1 MVLQSKDE
9 MNLPP
14 QRNQGPPKPSPI
26 GLAIMASGLFVIG
39 IGLVVM
45 GFVRL
50 GFWLFGVPVGLAMIY
65 AGFKTA
71 MKA

>member
-1 MVLQSKDE
+1 MTSPNQHKQQPTK
-9 MNLPP
+9 PP
-14 QRNQGPPKPSPI
+14 QPSPI

-50 GFWLFGVPVGLAMIY
+50 GWWLLGILIGALMIY

-71 MKA
+71 MKS

>member
-1 MVLQSKDE
+1 MT
-9 MNLPP
+9 LPGR
-14 QRNQGPPKPSPI
+14 QNEKPESAGKGSPI

-50 GFWLFGVPVGLAMIY
+50 GFWLFGIPIGLLMIY

-71 MKA
+71 MKT

>member
-1 MVLQSKDE
+1 
-9 MNLPP
+9 
-14 QRNQGPPKPSPI
+14 
-26 GLAIMASGLFVIG
+26 MAAGMFVIG
-39 IGLVVM
+39 IALVVV

-50 GFWLFGVPVGLAMIY
+50 GGWLFGVPVGAAMIY

>member
-1 MVLQSKDE
+1 MTIHDPK
-9 MNLPP
+9 
-14 QRNQGPPKPSPI
+14 RRPKPSPI
-26 GLAIMASGLFVIG
+26 GLAIMASGMFVIG

-45 GFVRL
+45 GFVRRGYWLL
-50 GFWLFGVPVGLAMIY
+50 GIPVGAAMIY